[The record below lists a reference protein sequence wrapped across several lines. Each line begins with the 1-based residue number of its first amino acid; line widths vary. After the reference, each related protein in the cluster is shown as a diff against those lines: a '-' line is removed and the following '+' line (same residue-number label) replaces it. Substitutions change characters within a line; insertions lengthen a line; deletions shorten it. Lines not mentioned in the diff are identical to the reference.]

1 MRKRFVQ
8 PVLIVPDSGMIGFL
22 QLLGHIMRK
31 MVTAILLTSQVFLA
45 GCAGFGGPPPMPG
58 DSLET
63 VKLKLGKPTAVY
75 SAGPE
80 QLLEYATGP
89 MGQWTWMAHIGA
101 DGRLTLYE
109 QVLTGEKF
117 ATIKV
122 NSATHED
129 VLHTLGRP
137 AETSYL
143 PLRDFEVWSYR
154 YKESG
159 VWNSMMHVHF
169 DRNGIVRMMQNG
181 PDPMYEEKRFFW

>member
-1 MRKRFVQ
+1 MQR
-8 PVLIVPDSGMIGFL
+8 IAYS
-22 QLLGHIMRK
+22 
-31 MVTAILLTSQVFLA
+31 AILAGVLALTA
-45 GCAGFGGPPPMPG
+45 CAGMGGPPPMPG
-58 DSLET
+58 DSMET
-63 VKLKLGKPTAVY
+63 VKLKLGPPTAWY

-89 MGQWTWMAHIGA
+89 MGQSTWMAHIGA
-101 DGRLTLYE
+101 DGRLTSYE

-122 NSATHED
+122 GTATHED
-129 VLHTLGRP
+129 VLRAIGRP
-137 AETSYL
+137 AEKSYL

-169 DRNGIVRMMQNG
+169 DRNGVVQMMQNG